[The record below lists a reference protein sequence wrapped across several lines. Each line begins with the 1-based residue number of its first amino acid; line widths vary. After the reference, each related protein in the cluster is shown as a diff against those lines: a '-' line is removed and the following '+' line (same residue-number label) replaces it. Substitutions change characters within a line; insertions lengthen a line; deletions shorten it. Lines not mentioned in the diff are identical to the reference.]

1 MLVLGHSK
9 GVWIRTGCLTKEIP
23 GISWIFCLMG
33 HKNKHPS
40 NPACTC
46 CSLLVKLHWGSANPP
61 FWNVGGTWTDLNY
74 FIFITVPWFP
84 SFLGTRDNKGFDS
97 IGIVTILSQFLKFL
111 DPLLIL
117 LTLLQNVL
125 NALPVE
131 LLVCFITDF
140 SQMNELFVTSSWIS
154 SS

>member
-1 MLVLGHSK
+1 MAPLLNKFSTSFS
-9 GVWIRTGCLTKEIP
+9 IMIDA
-23 GISWIFCLMG
+23 ISAFL
-33 HKNKHPS
+33 
-40 NPACTC
+40 
-46 CSLLVKLHWGSANPP
+46 
-61 FWNVGGTWTDLNY
+61 FWLDFDSV
-74 FIFITVPWFP
+74 
-84 SFLGTRDNKGFDS
+84 DNKGFDS

-140 SQMNELFVTSSWIS
+140 SQMNELFLTSSWIS

>member
-1 MLVLGHSK
+1 MAPLLNKFSTSFP
-9 GVWIRTGCLTKEIP
+9 IMIDA
-23 GISWIFCLMG
+23 ISVFL
-33 HKNKHPS
+33 
-40 NPACTC
+40 
-46 CSLLVKLHWGSANPP
+46 
-61 FWNVGGTWTDLNY
+61 FWLDFDSV
-74 FIFITVPWFP
+74 
-84 SFLGTRDNKGFDS
+84 DNKGFDS
-97 IGIVTILSQFLKFL
+97 NGIVTILSQFLKFL

-154 SS
+154 SG

>member
-1 MLVLGHSK
+1 MAPLLNKFSTSFS
-9 GVWIRTGCLTKEIP
+9 IMIDA
-23 GISWIFCLMG
+23 ISVFL
-33 HKNKHPS
+33 
-40 NPACTC
+40 
-46 CSLLVKLHWGSANPP
+46 
-61 FWNVGGTWTDLNY
+61 FWLDFASV
-74 FIFITVPWFP
+74 
-84 SFLGTRDNKGFDS
+84 DNKGFDN

-131 LLVCFITDF
+131 RLVCFITDF

-154 SS
+154 SG